1 MPSNPKK
8 GKTLKCTENLKEFYE
23 NEDEFK
29 FPEGGSLKQ
38 KFCLLINLII
48 ITDRRSAFLTIF
60 SSQAFSCDK
69 LDKQTIQ
76 CLKLRLCTKAR
87 NLSIKF

>member
-29 FPEGGSLKQ
+29 FPEGGFLKQ
-38 KFCLLINLII
+38 KYVHLII
-48 ITDRRSAFLTIF
+48 ITDRRSAFVTIF
-60 SSQAFSCDK
+60 FSQAFSCD
-69 LDKQTIQ
+69 
-76 CLKLRLCTKAR
+76 
-87 NLSIKF
+87 

>member
-29 FPEGGSLKQ
+29 FPEG
-38 KFCLLINLII
+38 
-48 ITDRRSAFLTIF
+48 RLTIR
-60 SSQAFSCDK
+60 K
-69 LDKQTIQ
+69 LMF
-76 CLKLRLCTKAR
+76 KLTFKK
-87 NLSIKF
+87 LS